1 MKCCRVALAVMLAT
15 VALVSSL
22 ACAGVQRAAQQQKE
36 RNDLKQIALEYHNF
50 IETNHNP
57 PATLDEF
64 VAFFEKT
71 YGASPLTSDLKSGKY
86 VIYLDVTIT
95 KLTDG
100 SVNTVLGYETSVPA
114 SGGPVVMA
122 DSSVRE
128 MTAAEFAA
136 AKKPP
141 APAKPSK
148 P

>member
-1 MKCCRVALAVMLAT
+1 MKRCRVALAVLLAS
-15 VALVSSL
+15 AGLLSSL

-50 IETNHNP
+50 VETNHNP

-71 YGASPLTSDLKSGKY
+71 YGATPITSDLKSGKY
-86 VIYLDVTIT
+86 VIYLDVDFA
-95 KLTDG
+95 KVTDG
-100 SVNTVLGYETSVPA
+100 TVNTVLGYESSVPA

-122 DSSVRE
+122 DSSVRD
-128 MTAAEFAA
+128 MTAAEFGT

>member
-1 MKCCRVALAVMLAT
+1 MQLAL
-15 VALVSSL
+15 
-22 ACAGVQRAAQQQKE
+22 
-36 RNDLKQIALEYHNF
+36 DDHNF
-50 IETNHNP
+50 VDTNHNP

-64 VAFFEKT
+64 VAFFEKN
-71 YGASPLTSDLKSGKY
+71 YGAGPVTSDLKSGKY
-86 VIYLDVTIT
+86 VIFLDVTFT

-100 SVNTVLGYETSVPA
+100 TVNTVLGYESSVPT

-122 DSSVRE
+122 DTSVRD
-128 MTAAEFAA
+128 MTAADFAA